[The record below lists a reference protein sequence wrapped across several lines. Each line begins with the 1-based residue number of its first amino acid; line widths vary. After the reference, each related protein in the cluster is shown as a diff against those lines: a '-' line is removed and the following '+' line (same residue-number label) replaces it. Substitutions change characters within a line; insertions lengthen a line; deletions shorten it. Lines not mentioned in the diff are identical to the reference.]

1 MGKKI
6 YLYDL
11 LGYEFYACDFE
22 GLDANGKP
30 RLTIMSPG
38 HPVENFQDY
47 IDFLGEELFDY
58 HLLCEDGETAAA
70 KVVLEML
77 IQIYLRAERPFERM
91 AERMEEMRM
100 LGIDYSRDLQRVKV
114 KIHEF
119 VDEESNGKSYC
130 LMMYV
135 GNKFAANCT
144 YKDVKDIIVKL
155 CEFFFFIENQVHI
168 PVKKY
173 LEVKESLKKQVMRHS
188 TNLFDDIETI

>member
-1 MGKKI
+1 
-6 YLYDL
+6 
-11 LGYEFYACDFE
+11 
-22 GLDANGKP
+22 
-30 RLTIMSPG
+30 
-38 HPVENFQDY
+38 
-47 IDFLGEELFDY
+47 
-58 HLLCEDGETAAA
+58 
-70 KVVLEML
+70 
-77 IQIYLRAERPFERM
+77 
-91 AERMEEMRM
+91 M
-100 LGIDYSRDLQRVKV
+100 LGINYSRDLQRVKV
-114 KIHEF
+114 KIHDF
-119 VDEESNGKSYC
+119 VDEESKGKSYC